1 MALTRKLILA
11 DDICYLEFQ
20 EINAFEIYWPLPN
33 SDMKSL
39 HGSTLQDVTLMNTIL
54 VNKKIMSAR
63 YCLLTLGF
71 PFNKNINGG
80 FQLEFVNVSISWIIN
95 HMTCYKL

>member
-1 MALTRKLILA
+1 
-11 DDICYLEFQ
+11 
-20 EINAFEIYWPLPN
+20 
-33 SDMKSL
+33 MKNL

-54 VNKKIMSAR
+54 VNKKIMSER

-80 FQLEFVNVSISWIIN
+80 F
-95 HMTCYKL
+95 

>member
-1 MALTRKLILA
+1 
-11 DDICYLEFQ
+11 
-20 EINAFEIYWPLPN
+20 
-33 SDMKSL
+33 MKNL

-54 VNKKIMSAR
+54 VNKKIMSER

-80 FQLEFVNVSISWIIN
+80 FQLEFISISWIIN
-95 HMTCYKL
+95 HMNCYKLSALID

>member
-1 MALTRKLILA
+1 
-11 DDICYLEFQ
+11 
-20 EINAFEIYWPLPN
+20 
-33 SDMKSL
+33 MKNL

-54 VNKKIMSAR
+54 VNKKIMSER

-80 FQLEFVNVSISWIIN
+80 FQLEFISN
-95 HMTCYKL
+95 SGAPSARRTRQSKVRALERQRADAATASF

>member
-1 MALTRKLILA
+1 
-11 DDICYLEFQ
+11 
-20 EINAFEIYWPLPN
+20 
-33 SDMKSL
+33 MKNL

-54 VNKKIMSAR
+54 VNKKIMSER

-80 FQLEFVNVSISWIIN
+80 FQLEFVSISWVINRMNCNKLRALIILQHSDWRAN
-95 HMTCYKL
+95 LVRDFF